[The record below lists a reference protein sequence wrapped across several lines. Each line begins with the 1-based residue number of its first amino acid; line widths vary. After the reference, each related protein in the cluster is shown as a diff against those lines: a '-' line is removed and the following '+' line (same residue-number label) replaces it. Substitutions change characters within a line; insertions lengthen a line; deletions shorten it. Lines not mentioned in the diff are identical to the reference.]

1 MCIGAFEGVVKKE
14 VKRGRPRK
22 HRPEMDDR
30 VEKANRTRNA
40 INDNSGDIFDQYNSS
55 ASSCSYSSWGSPPTE
70 NMDNLSMQDHHSP
83 FASDDIALFGVP
95 QGSMGMGMGMG
106 LGMGMN
112 DNMSFPPDMFSF
124 TPPTSPG
131 YSTGNKPSP
140 SHTHRSLTPEA
151 FVNLPMQRQ
160 SSHHSHDASP
170 HIQHSLPVIQGVP
183 IIAANTSTVRASQM
197 PMSIQTGGHSLP
209 SLSQTSSSPV
219 ADVAAFDFADLPITT
234 GGLRMSGMTAI
245 APAKLEGDR
254 NEFDAYFDI
263 DGGMDVN
270 GDEAFFTGL

>member
-1 MCIGAFEGVVKKE
+1 MCIGAFEGIVKKE

-30 VEKANRTRNA
+30 VDKANRTRNA
-40 INDNSGDIFDQYNSS
+40 VNGHNDDIFDQYNSS

-70 NMDNLSMQDHHSP
+70 NMDDLSMQDHHSP
-83 FASDDIALFGVP
+83 FTSEDIALFGVP
-95 QGSMGMGMGMG
+95 QGSMGIGMG

-124 TPPTSPG
+124 TPPASPG

-140 SHTHRSLTPEA
+140 SHTHRSLTPAEA
-151 FVNLPMQRQ
+151 LVDLPMQRQ
-160 SSHHSHDASP
+160 RSQHSHHASP
-170 HIQHSLPVIQGVP
+170 HMQHGFPVIQGVP
-183 IIAANTSTVRASQM
+183 IITADTTKVRASHG
-197 PMSIQTGGHSLP
+197 PMAFQTSGQSLP
-209 SLSQTSSSPV
+209 SLSQASSSPV
-219 ADVAAFDFADLPITT
+219 ADVAAFDFADMPITT
-234 GGLRMSGMTAI
+234 GGMRMSGMTAI
-245 APAKLEGDR
+245 APAKLDGDR

-263 DGGMDVN
+263 DGGMDMN